1 MCNVI
6 KIHLKGKDESK
17 NGKGKKEMDLGIFM
31 TSHTHDTFRIS
42 CLGGTYKGKIILL
55 ANKLEKKVL

>member
-6 KIHLKGKDESK
+6 KIHLKVKDARR
-17 NGKGKKEMDLGIFM
+17 NGKGKKDGFR
-31 TSHTHDTFRIS
+31 HFYDVTHDTFGIC

-55 ANKLEKKVL
+55 ANKLKKKVL